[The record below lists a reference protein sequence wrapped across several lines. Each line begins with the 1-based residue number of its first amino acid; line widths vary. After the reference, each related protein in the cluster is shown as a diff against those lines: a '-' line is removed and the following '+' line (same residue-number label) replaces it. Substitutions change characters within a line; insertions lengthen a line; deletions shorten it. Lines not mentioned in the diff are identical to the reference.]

1 MKCPLF
7 FAAAMLKPDV
17 YSEDALECIKE
28 DCAGWDSV
36 GQTCVAISI
45 YQELRL
51 LVGAV
56 SMLADK
62 LPTPPTIK
70 R

>member
-1 MKCPLF
+1 MKCPLLRITRPWF
-7 FAAAMLKPDV
+7 MQADAPPQDDCLK
-17 YSEDALECIKE
+17 EE
-28 DCAGWDSV
+28 CAGWDSIS
-36 GQTCVAISI
+36 QTCVAISI